1 MQYDESANGTETE
14 LSAGAEFGLS
24 LPETPTTGYRWEL
37 KVGEPECTLL
47 SETSQSAKG
56 TTGGSGTHSWR
67 FRAPASGS
75 CSIVME
81 YKRSWE
87 TGAEPERTFTL
98 KVRIRS

>member
-1 MQYDESANGTETE
+1 MQYDESANGSEIE

-37 KVGEPECTLL
+37 KAGESECALL
-47 SETSQSAKG
+47 SESSQSAKG
-56 TTGGSGTHSWR
+56 ITGGSGSHSWR
-67 FRAPASGS
+67 FRAPSSGS
-75 CSIVME
+75 SSIVMD